1 MDQKQKQETTQNT
14 LDSDGQM
21 IGTPRIPRSDA
32 QWVILA
38 LCPEF
43 TPPLGDDTVDSTAV
57 RAS

>member
-21 IGTPRIPRSDA
+21 TGTPRIPRSDA

-43 TPPLGDDTVDSTAV
+43 TPPLGDDTVD
-57 RAS
+57 